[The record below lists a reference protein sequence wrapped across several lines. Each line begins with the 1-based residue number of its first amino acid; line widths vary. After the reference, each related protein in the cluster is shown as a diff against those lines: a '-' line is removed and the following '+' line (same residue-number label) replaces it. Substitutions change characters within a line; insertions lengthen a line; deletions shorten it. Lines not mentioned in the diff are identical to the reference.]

1 MAKKKHVRAQRKLQ
15 QKFTVYCEG
24 DTEENYLKG
33 LRAWFPKNYP
43 EIQLAIET
51 IPIGGG
57 GYSEFVKAVESAPD
71 SNCLARFVL
80 LDYDRC
86 QQYESERKVLQKLI
100 NLSKASIKKR
110 VPVIIILS
118 NGSFEYPL
126 CCHDPRYSNGDEAR
140 FLHDVWGYKDL
151 SDVKGD
157 DKIWDVAH
165 RDGRGHDV
173 AIEKLARRPK
183 LMVNRF
189 TRQHAGL
196 SINLTDVKLDQDNEA
211 GRSSNLP
218 DLFKAMGVSS

>member
-1 MAKKKHVRAQRKLQ
+1 MAKRRYVRPQRKLQ

-24 DTEENYLKG
+24 DTEEHYLRG
-33 LRAWFPKNYP
+33 LKAWFSKCCP
-43 EIQLAIET
+43 EIHLTIEPV
-51 IPIGGG
+51 PIGGG
-57 GYSEFVKAVESAPD
+57 GYSAFVKAVESAPD

-86 QQYESERKVLQKLI
+86 RQYGTELKMLQKLVG
-100 NLSKASIKKR
+100 LSKASIKKR
-110 VPVIIILS
+110 VPLIIILS

-126 CCHDPRYSNGDEAR
+126 CCHDPRYSNGDETR
-140 FLHDVWGYKDL
+140 FLQDVWGYRDL

-157 DKIWDVAH
+157 NKIWDVAH
-165 RDGRGHDV
+165 RKGRGHVV
-173 AIEKLARRPK
+173 AMEKLARRPR

-196 SINLTDVKLDQDNEA
+196 SIDLSDARLDLDNEA

-218 DLFKAMGVSS
+218 DLFKAMGISS